1 MQGWP
6 ISAWRD
12 TYSGGG
18 YVVNLK
24 GKNMVLNISIFYKL
38 KIFKNPKT
46 F

>member
-18 YVVNLK
+18 YVINLK
-24 GKNMVLNISIFYKL
+24 GEIIKRIKKLLKKITLSI
-38 KIFKNPKT
+38 
-46 F
+46 